1 MAEHEIGDQMSNLM
15 KEKVREV
22 KADGLSGNVKVL
34 SRRALMDIVDQLI
47 KAYGGLEN
55 GELISKI
62 AQQELEKKQF
72 ENQIASLTGKLEI
85 FERQGGDLR
94 KENAEYL
101 AKVKAAEA
109 RMPLL
114 EEQNAVFKKTVEGL
128 EATAENLK
136 AKIAQMEEGSRTSA
150 EQAAAE
156 IAALKARIAEVE
168 PQLAEA
174 QALKADIERRIKEK
188 DDYIG
193 DLQNKVDEAEGA
205 RERAVGEMREK
216 IARLGKALQQSD
228 SRKRI
233 LELENEVSDLKGSV
247 LSLEQ
252 GLEFL
257 DASPAPRFDDVE
269 LELMEIEE
277 ALGKFPPENKDAD
290 PLRKGCRIA
299 RAAIAKD
306 RAAWEKLT
314 ALMYDQKGSISV
326 ACDLAK
332 IGVRQESVQDHVR
345 TLKAAAALL

>member
-62 AQQELEKKQF
+62 AQGELEKKQL
-72 ENQIASLTGKLEI
+72 ETQIASLSGKLEI
-85 FERQGGDLR
+85 IDRQGGELR
-94 KENAEYL
+94 KENAEFL

-114 EEQNAVFKKTVEGL
+114 EEQNVVFKKTVEGL

-136 AKIAQMEEGSRTSA
+136 AKLAQLEEGTRTSA

-168 PQLAEA
+168 PKLAEA
-174 QALKADIERRIKEK
+174 QALKADVERRIKEK

-193 DLQNKVDEAEGA
+193 DLQNKVDEAVGA
-205 RERAVGEMREK
+205 REKAVTELREK
-216 IARLGKALQQSD
+216 IARLEKALQQSD
-228 SRKRI
+228 ARKRI
-233 LELENEVSDLKGSV
+233 LELENEVSDLRGNV
-247 LSLEQ
+247 QALEQ

-257 DASPAPRFDDVE
+257 DAGPAPKFDDVE
-269 LELMEIEE
+269 LELMEVEE
-277 ALGKFPPENKDAD
+277 ALGKFPSENKDAD
-290 PLRKGCRIA
+290 PLRKGCKVA
-299 RAAIAKD
+299 RAAITKD
-306 RAAWEKLT
+306 RAAWDKLT

-332 IGVRQESVQDHVR
+332 IGVRQESLRDHLR
-345 TLKAAAALL
+345 TLLAAAALL